1 MKITEARRRRRSL
14 YLLVLE
20 DGRELLVDRR
30 TFDESPHRVG
40 GSLSEEQLEA
50 LLCRSEYNRAHDKAL
65 YLLSLR
71 DYAGRELEKKLT
83 GEATP
88 AVAAAVVERLRA
100 VGLLDDAAYARRT
113 ADSLVRYKQYPR
125 RRVEQE
131 LLRRGIDRE
140 TAREAAQEADCDDL
154 QQALALVRKKYYNK
168 LQNREQRQKTV
179 AALVRRGYSFEVA
192 RRAAEIAAQVQTDTE
207 ETDEAW
213 Q

>member
-168 LQNREQRQKTV
+168 LSDDAARARTA
-179 AALVRRGYSFEVA
+179 AALARYGFGYDTVRRAME
-192 RRAAEIAAQVQTDTE
+192 AATE
-207 ETDEAW
+207 EES
-213 Q
+213 